1 MTEALPEKRRVTAG
15 RDIIIR
21 PAIASDTPFIMK
33 EWLRTYAASEFAKR
47 IDRDTFFRF
56 HHLYAEGLLKRGAVV
71 AAFPDDRDTLCGF
84 LVGAGEVLNYIFV
97 KGQFRRWG
105 IAEAMLDD
113 VFGKKQILYTHNT
126 PDGRALL
133 AKRPCRFNP
142 YI

>member
-33 EWLRTYAASEFAKR
+33 EWLRTYTASEFAKR

-84 LVGAGEVLNYIFV
+84 LVGAGEVLNYICV